1 MKDFLDYI
9 MEDPIQ
15 LETRIQDMRVEIKE
29 LWKKPQEERPAG
41 LTYKLEQAEHQ
52 LENIKRFRE
61 FIKSIK

>member
-29 LWKKPQEERPAG
+29 L
-41 LTYKLEQAEHQ
+41 
-52 LENIKRFRE
+52 
-61 FIKSIK
+61 